1 MLARYDRSVTLSSKP
16 NETMTKF
23 GYPGSLIRDYD
34 RWVVLLR
41 PHQATLG
48 ALVLVCKDEAEAFSD
63 ISGEAFAELQQVV
76 SDIEAGLGA
85 FRPYQKINYLMLM
98 MVDRDVHF
106 HVLPRYDAAQDF
118 QGRAFEDA
126 GWPAVPNLAGGM
138 QPEPAML
145 DALGAAVKAAWP
157 GAAG

>member
-1 MLARYDRSVTLSSKP
+1 MILSSQP
-16 NETMTKF
+16 NATMTKF
-23 GYPGSLIRDYD
+23 GYPQTLIRDYR

-48 ALVLVCKDEAEAFSD
+48 ALVLICKDAAEAFSD
-63 ISGEAFAELQQVV
+63 ISADAFAELQQVV
-76 SDIEAGLGA
+76 GDIETGLGR

-106 HVLPRYDAAQDF
+106 HVLPRYETTQT
-118 QGRAFEDA
+118 FEGMEFPDA
-126 GWPAVPNLAGGM
+126 GWPAVPDLGAGM
-138 QPEPAML
+138 QP
-145 DALGAAVKAAWP
+145 DAAARAALVAAVQAAWP